1 MFENMTAFVLA
12 EHLGDRTFVPPLG
25 ESGDRRVLNPLGKPI
40 PTQDG
45 WICIS
50 ANTDAQ
56 AFALFE
62 AIDRPELKSDPRFC
76 SVKARYA
83 NVREYFQVRADGFR
97 RRTTAQWL
105 EILQK
110 ADVPAGPVHS
120 FESLTEDEH
129 LAQIGF
135 FRKVE
140 HPIEGEMID
149 MAQPNK
155 FSSGLREDYAAAP
168 LLGGDSVE
176 ILSELG
182 YVDSEIDDMVRS
194 NAIIDGRRL

>member
-1 MFENMTAFVLA
+1 
-12 EHLGDRTFVPPLG
+12 
-25 ESGDRRVLNPLGKPI
+25 
-40 PTQDG
+40 
-45 WICIS
+45 
-50 ANTDAQ
+50 
-56 AFALFE
+56 
-62 AIDRPELKSDPRFC
+62 
-76 SVKARYA
+76 
-83 NVREYFQVRADGFR
+83 
-97 RRTTAQWL
+97 
-105 EILQK
+105 
-110 ADVPAGPVHS
+110 VHS